1 MIDLHT
7 HLLPGV
13 DDGARTFD
21 ESVRV
26 LTRFAEQGVTRVVCT
41 PHLRATEST
50 EAPFVRNAA
59 LLAELRQRTGPTPAL
74 SLGWEIMLDRPG
86 ADFTRTSLR
95 LGGAA
100 AVLVEFPRAGIPPRA
115 ADELHRIRSTGI
127 VPVVAHPE
135 RYWGASLTHV
145 RDWRAAGAVMQGD
158 ATFLLG
164 GGERG
169 HLARA
174 MLSQGLF
181 DVLASDNHGDGRAL
195 VGAREWLV
203 SIGASEHAELLTHEN
218 ARRVLA
224 GEDVEPVPP
233 VTLRAGV
240 VDRLRDLLVRRA

>member
-21 ESVRV
+21 EAVRV

-41 PHLRATEST
+41 PHLRATDAT

-59 LLAELRQRTGPTPAL
+59 LLAELRQRVGAAPAL
-74 SLGWEIMLDRPG
+74 SLGWEVMLDRPG

-100 AVLVEFPRAGIPPRA
+100 AVLVEFPRSGIPPRA
-115 ADELHRIRSTGI
+115 ADELYRIRSSGI

-135 RYWGASLTHV
+135 RYVGASVAHV

-169 HLARA
+169 QLARA
-174 MLSQGLF
+174 MLAQGLF
-181 DVLASDNHGDGRAL
+181 DLLASDNHGDARSLGA
-195 VGAREWLV
+195 AREWLAAV
-203 SIGASEHAELLTHEN
+203 GATEQAELLTHEN

-224 GEDVEPVPP
+224 GEAVEPVPA
-233 VTLRAGV
+233 VAVRAGV
-240 VDRLRDLLVRRA
+240 VDRPRELLARRA

>member
-26 LTRFAEQGVTRVVCT
+26 LTQFAEQGVTRVVCT
-41 PHLRATEST
+41 PHLRATEAT
-50 EAPFVRNAA
+50 EAPFTRNAA
-59 LLAELRQRTGPTPAL
+59 LLAELRQRIGATPAL

-86 ADFTRTSLR
+86 ADFTRTAVR

-115 ADELHRIRSTGI
+115 VDELYRIRASGI

-135 RYWGASLTHV
+135 RYWGASVAHV
-145 RDWRAAGAVMQGD
+145 REWRAAGAVMQGD
-158 ATFLLG
+158 ATYLLG
-164 GGERG
+164 PGDRG
-169 HLARA
+169 QLARS
-174 MLSQGLF
+174 MLAQGLF
-181 DVLASDNHGDGRAL
+181 DLLASDNHGDARTLG
-195 VGAREWLV
+195 GAREWLV
-203 SIGASEHAELLTHEN
+203 SIGATEQAELLTHEN

-224 GEDVEPVPP
+224 GEATEPVPP
-233 VTLRAGV
+233 VALRAGV
-240 VDRLRDLLVRRA
+240 VDRLRGLLMRRA

>member
-26 LTRFAEQGVTRVVCT
+26 LTRFAEQGITRVVCT
-41 PHLRATEST
+41 PHLRATDAT

-59 LLAELRQRTGPTPAL
+59 LLAELRQRTGPVPAL

-86 ADFTRTSLR
+86 ADFTRTALR
-95 LGGAA
+95 LGGAP
-100 AVLVEFPRAGIPPRA
+100 AVLVEFPRSGIPPRA
-115 ADELHRIRSTGI
+115 ADELYRIRLSGV

-135 RYWGASLTHV
+135 RYFGASVTHV
-145 RDWRAAGAVMQGD
+145 REWRAAGAVMQGD

-164 GGERG
+164 SGARG
-169 HLARA
+169 QLARA
-174 MLSQGLF
+174 MLAQGLF
-181 DVLASDNHGDGRAL
+181 DVLASDNHGDARSLGA
-195 VGAREWLV
+195 AREWLDSV
-203 SIGASEHAELLTHEN
+203 GATEQAELLTHEN

-224 GEDVEPVPP
+224 GEAAAPVPP
-233 VTLRAGV
+233 VVLRAGV
-240 VDRLRDLLVRRA
+240 VDRLRELLARRA

>member
-13 DDGARTFD
+13 DDGARTLD

-26 LTRFAEQGVTRVVCT
+26 LERLARQGVTRVVCT
-41 PHLRATEST
+41 PHLRATEAT
-50 EAPFVRNAA
+50 AAPFVRNAS
-59 LLAELRQRTGPTPAL
+59 LLADLRERVGPVPAL

-100 AVLVEFPRAGIPPRA
+100 AVLVEFPRSGIPPRA
-115 ADELHRIRSTGI
+115 ADELHRIRTTGV

-135 RYWGASLTHV
+135 RYWGATLVHA
-145 RDWRAAGAVMQGD
+145 REWRAAGAVLQGD

-164 GGERG
+164 SGARGE
-169 HLARA
+169 LARA
-174 MLSQGLF
+174 MLSQGMF
-181 DVLASDNHGDGRAL
+181 DLLASDNHGDTRSLGP
-195 VGAREWLV
+195 AREWLV
-203 SIGASEHAELLTHEN
+203 SLGATEHAELLTHEN

-224 GEDVEPVPP
+224 GETVAPVPP
-233 VTLRAGV
+233 ITLRAGV
-240 VDRLRDLLVRRA
+240 VGRLRELLVRRA